1 MTTQLDVR
9 ASAATSLLRTF
20 MVVACIYFLLPLVLL
35 AFASTKTLG
44 DLNTSFGLWLGPQG
58 FHLVD
63 NLGQLFNFQDGIF
76 TRWLLNSFLYAGVGA
91 ALAAIIASMAGY
103 ALAKYRFSGRSAVFQ
118 FVLAGV
124 LMPSTLLV
132 IPQFLLFA
140 KIGLNDTVWAML
152 LPGSISVLGVYVS
165 RVFAEAA
172 VHDDLIDAARLDG
185 AGELRIFASIA
196 LPLLRPALVTVF
208 LLQFVAIWNNLL
220 LPQMVLSSPQL
231 FSVTAG
237 LNVWLN
243 SGFNQP
249 GIRQVVVAGSLISTL
264 PLMVGFIA
272 LQKYWRAGVA
282 VGAIKG

>member
-1 MTTQLDVR
+1 MRPGEATGSL
-9 ASAATSLLRTF
+9 AASLLRLF
-20 MVVACIYFLLPLVLL
+20 MAVACAYFLLPLILL
-35 AFASTKTLG
+35 VFASTKTLG
-44 DLNTSFGLWLGPQG
+44 DLNTSFGLWFGPEG
-58 FHLVD
+58 FHLFD
-63 NLGQLFNFQDGIF
+63 NVAQLFTFQDGIF
-76 TRWLLNSFLYAGVGA
+76 TRWLLNSLLYAAVGGA
-91 ALAAIIASMAGY
+91 AAAVVASMAGY
-103 ALAKYRFSGRSAVFQ
+103 ALAKYRFSGRNLVFQ

-132 IPQFLLFA
+132 IPQFILFA
-140 KIGLNDTVWAML
+140 KIGLNDTIWAML

-172 VHDDLIDAARLDG
+172 VHDDLMDAARLDG

-196 LPLLRPALVTVF
+196 LPLLRPAMVTVF

-220 LPQMVLSSPQL
+220 LPQMVLSSPGL

-249 GIRQVVVAGSLISTL
+249 GIRQVVIAGSLVSTL
-264 PLMVGFIA
+264 PLVVGFIA
-272 LQKYWRAGVA
+272 LQRYWRAGVA

>member
-1 MTTQLDVR
+1 MPRLDAR
-9 ASAATSLLRTF
+9 ASLAATLVRTF
-20 MVVACIYFLLPLVLL
+20 MVFACLYFLLPLLLL

-44 DLNTSFGLWLGPQG
+44 DLNASFGLWFGPNG

-63 NLGQLFNFQDGIF
+63 NLAELFTFQDGIF
-76 TRWLLNSFLYAGVGA
+76 VRWLVNSLLYAAVGA
-91 ALAAIIASMAGY
+91 GVAALIAAMAGY
-103 ALAKYRFSGRSAVFQ
+103 ALAKYHFSGRNLVFQ
-118 FVLAGV
+118 LVLAGV

-132 IPQFLLFA
+132 IPQFILFA

-185 AGELRIFASIA
+185 ASELTIFTSIS
-196 LPLLRPALVTVF
+196 LPLLRPAMVTVF

-249 GIRQVVVAGSLISTL
+249 GIRQVVVAGSLVSTL
-264 PLMVGFIA
+264 PLVIGFVT

>member
-1 MTTQLDVR
+1 MRPGEATESL
-9 ASAATSLLRTF
+9 AASLLRMF
-20 MVVACIYFLLPLVLL
+20 MAVACAYFLLPLVLL
-35 AFASTKTLG
+35 VFASTKTLG
-44 DLNTSFGLWLGPQG
+44 DLNTSFGLWFGPEG
-58 FHLVD
+58 FHLFD
-63 NLGQLFNFQDGIF
+63 NVAQLFTFQNGIF
-76 TRWLLNSFLYAGVGA
+76 TRWLFNSLLYAAVGGA
-91 ALAAIIASMAGY
+91 AAAVVASMAGY
-103 ALAKYRFSGRSAVFQ
+103 ALAKYRFKGRNLVFQ

-132 IPQFLLFA
+132 IPQFILFA
-140 KIGLNDTVWAML
+140 KIGINDTIWAML

-172 VHDDLIDAARLDG
+172 VHDDLMDAARLDG

-196 LPLLRPALVTVF
+196 LPLLRPAMVTVF

-220 LPQMVLSSPQL
+220 LPQMVLSSPGL

-249 GIRQVVVAGSLISTL
+249 GIRQVVIAGSLVSTL
-264 PLMVGFIA
+264 PLVVGFIA
-272 LQKYWRAGVA
+272 LQRYWRAGVA

>member
-1 MTTQLDVR
+1 MTRSSD
-9 ASAATSLLRTF
+9 SFGPSLLRLF
-20 MVVACIYFLLPLVLL
+20 MVIACVYFLIPLVLL
-35 AFASTKTLG
+35 VFASTKTLG
-44 DLNTSFGLWLGPQG
+44 DLNTSFGLWFGPQG
-58 FHLVD
+58 FHLLD
-63 NLGQLFNFQDGIF
+63 NLAALFTFQDGIF
-76 TRWLLNSFLYAGVGA
+76 SRWLLNSFVYAAVGGGIA
-91 ALAAIIASMAGY
+91 SLIASMAGY
-103 ALAKYRFSGRSAVFQ
+103 ALAKYRFAGRNLVFQ

-132 IPQFLLFA
+132 IPQFILFA
-140 KIGLNDTVWAML
+140 KIGLNDTVWAIL
-152 LPGSISVLGVYVS
+152 LPGSISVLGVYIS

-185 AGELRIFASIA
+185 ASELRIFRSIA

-220 LPQMVLSSPQL
+220 LPQMVLSSPDL

-249 GIRQVVVAGSLISTL
+249 GIRQVVVAGSLVSTL
-264 PLMVGFIA
+264 PLVIGFVA
-272 LQKYWRAGVA
+272 LQRYWRAGVA

>member
-1 MTTQLDVR
+1 MR
-9 ASAATSLLRTF
+9 PGEATGSLGVSLLRMF
-20 MVVACIYFLLPLVLL
+20 MAVACAYFLLPLVLL
-35 AFASTKTLG
+35 VFASTKTLG
-44 DLNTSFGLWLGPQG
+44 DLNTSFGLWFGPEG
-58 FHLVD
+58 FHLFD
-63 NLGQLFNFQDGIF
+63 NVAQLFTFQDGIF
-76 TRWLLNSFLYAGVGA
+76 TRWLLNSLLYAAVGGA
-91 ALAAIIASMAGY
+91 AAAVVASMAGY
-103 ALAKYRFSGRSAVFQ
+103 ALAKYRFRGRNLVFQ

-132 IPQFLLFA
+132 IPQFILFA
-140 KIGLNDTVWAML
+140 KIGLNDTIWAML

-172 VHDDLIDAARLDG
+172 VHDDLMDAARLDG

-196 LPLLRPALVTVF
+196 LPLLRPAMVTVF

-220 LPQMVLSSPQL
+220 LPQMVLSSPGL

-249 GIRQVVVAGSLISTL
+249 GIRQVVIAGSLVSTL
-264 PLMVGFIA
+264 PLVVGFIA
-272 LQKYWRAGVA
+272 LQRYWRAGVA